1 METEDIPEYDVRSE
15 RVGRV
20 RILFRDALG
29 RARSSLLT
37 PRGWACSGSDFA
49 TKTVLTPPW

>member
-15 RVGRV
+15 RAGRV
-20 RILFRDALG
+20 RILFRDAGG
-29 RARSSLLT
+29 RARSSVNS
-37 PRGWACSGSDFA
+37 PRVGVLRRSDFA